1 MKKIKPFVPFLFPI
15 LILLFGSIIYKVL
28 GFEPNF
34 YTIIINI
41 VLAFIL
47 SPRKKIIQTEKG
59 KIKQITWFFL
69 KKPIVID

>member
-1 MKKIKPFVPFLFPI
+1 MLF
-15 LILLFGSIIYKVL
+15 FGSIIYKFL

-41 VLAFIL
+41 GLAFIL

-59 KIKQITWFFL
+59 KIEQITWLFL